1 MCGAGSV
8 ILYVEDEE
16 SDRILM
22 ELAFARQGLGKAI
35 RLVSHGQAAIDYLS
49 GDGPY
54 ANRESFP
61 LPAVV
66 LLDLNLPEVHGFDVL
81 HWVRSSPEHQKLPVV
96 IFTSSPRDDDRRR
109 AQVLGAT
116 DFVQKPNSPAVF
128 QDVVRSLRDRWLTPP
143 CPPEVRPAAPARA
156 PKPR

>member
-22 ELAFARQGLGKAI
+22 ELAFARQGLAKAV

-49 GDGPY
+49 GEGLY
-54 ANRESFP
+54 ANRENFP
-61 LPAVV
+61 IPAVV

-81 HWVRSSPEHQKLPVV
+81 HWVRSSPEYQKLPVV
-96 IFTSSPRDDDRRR
+96 IFTSSPRDEDRRR
-109 AQVLGAT
+109 AHLLGAT

-128 QDVVRSLRDRWLTPP
+128 QDVVRSLRDRWLIPH
-143 CPPEVRPAAPARA
+143 CPPEGWAATGTRA